1 MHRASQASS
10 HSLASLRSTLWFS
23 SKKLDCVK
31 QNAKPRRS
39 ENGAQNSGWMQSGYV
54 HLVKRLPIKI
64 INYSF
69 QCEELLADSCWT
81 TLVAERKVAA

>member
-10 HSLASLRSTLWFS
+10 HSLASLCSTLWFS

-39 ENGAQNSGWMQSGYV
+39 ENGAQKSGWMQSGYV
-54 HLVKRLPIKI
+54 HLVKLLPIKI
-64 INYSF
+64 ISF